1 MLVTPW
7 ELWWD
12 KRAYIVEIKKKING
26 REGIRDRSILDSH
39 VGRVREERKFS
50 LQHFETVSEK
60 IVERERG
67 FREESY
73 DYKLKITLPVT
84 ESLCI

>member
-1 MLVTPW
+1 M
-7 ELWWD
+7 
-12 KRAYIVEIKKKING
+12 
-26 REGIRDRSILDSH
+26 
-39 VGRVREERKFS
+39 GRVREERKFS

-60 IVERERG
+60 IVERERE

-84 ESLCI
+84 ESLSI

>member
-1 MLVTPW
+1 M
-7 ELWWD
+7 
-12 KRAYIVEIKKKING
+12 
-26 REGIRDRSILDSH
+26 
-39 VGRVREERKFS
+39 GRVREERKFS

-67 FREESY
+67 FREESH